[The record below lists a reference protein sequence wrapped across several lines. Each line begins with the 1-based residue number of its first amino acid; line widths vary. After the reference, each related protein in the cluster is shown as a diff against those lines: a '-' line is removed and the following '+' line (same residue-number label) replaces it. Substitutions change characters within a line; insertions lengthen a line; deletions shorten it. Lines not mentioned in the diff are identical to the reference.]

1 LTSAQGYTSS
11 SSTGH
16 SGTMFRCL
24 GRSATVANRLRAQR
38 VKEQQKAPFR
48 SQAQLLAQ
56 LEVRRCCVVCQDEVK
71 NIQGI
76 MKPKR

>member
-1 LTSAQGYTSS
+1 MPAAQGYTSS

-24 GRSATVANRLRAQR
+24 GRSTTVADRLHAQR
-38 VKEQQKAPFR
+38 VREQQSAPFK

-56 LEVRRCCVVCQDEVK
+56 LEVGAVSE
-71 NIQGI
+71 
-76 MKPKR
+76 